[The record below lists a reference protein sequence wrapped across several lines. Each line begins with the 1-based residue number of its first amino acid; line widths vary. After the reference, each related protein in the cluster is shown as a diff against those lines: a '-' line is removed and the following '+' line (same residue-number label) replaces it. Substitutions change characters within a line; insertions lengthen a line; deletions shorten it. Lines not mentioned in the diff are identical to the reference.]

1 MKTEKNSRFPR
12 ARVSASSVPVAVVAS
27 LCLFHL
33 SAEAALKAVEVSQ
46 VTRPSN
52 ANTVQLSGISYAG
65 DNLYYA
71 VDDNSKMLCTLSIGI
86 DKSSGALSASAISIG
101 TPIAVSGG
109 SDMEGCAFDPC
120 SGALWISDE
129 SGSTIREV
137 CPITGEV
144 LRSAPVPAIM
154 RQYYGNYSLEALT
167 ISGDGKTMWTSNE
180 EALKCDGTNST
191 LTAGCLVRLVKF
203 TRESA
208 RDNWTPAGQY
218 AYLTEPIAENSSQYL
233 SGSARNGVSAL
244 TALPDGTLLVLERG
258 YRGWGGLADDFK
270 NYIYAVDYS
279 KATDVSDFTSLT
291 NSTFTRVTKTSI
303 WQDMTLKVVNYEGMC
318 LGPML
323 NDGSCSLLLIADGG
337 NGGNEK
343 IMTLKLTGLTN
354 SSKQI
359 RDIYF
364 DDSEDGTAEP
374 VGGPYR
380 YIDGQTVTATV
391 KSLAGNPYES
401 DLRVQPFWSAP
412 EHGAQGLGATAE
424 FTVMANDR
432 VTWNVVT
439 NDRLPLLATDSFER
453 YAVGTEPSGMA
464 AGWSGDGIVA
474 EASYSPATP
483 PGYPLQNETHT
494 RVLMVDGDAL
504 RSYAML
510 PGDGTRFDT
519 MLRVTRQRAD
529 STLPSPDPATDR
541 LMLFFDLNG
550 QPVLRHLAANGS
562 GIVDTKLSDRVFAD
576 GDWVRVS
583 ITLESGGGAVWCQT
597 LIDGEPAYT
606 AAGVRAPDDWRSP
619 GSWHRCLPGAGS
631 NSRIAS
637 VLFRGTGAVD
647 DLMLAETA
655 RAFEFDELSGSA
667 RTNGVPKKW
676 LSEQGLPYD
685 VRIDADGDGFSSFDE
700 YLVGTDPWSE
710 AEGDCFRIL
719 DAGFLENGQYQML
732 FLGRRDRADFA
743 VFASDSLDAPVEEW
757 NAEVNRP
764 VASGTGTN
772 RWTSLVAPAGAAR
785 FYAPRATLAD

>member
-1 MKTEKNSRFPR
+1 MKKQFLKSCF
-12 ARVSASSVPVAVVAS
+12 AIAVLLSSMDSAN
-27 LCLFHL
+27 
-33 SAEAALKAVEVSQ
+33 AALKATYVSR
-46 VTRPSN
+46 VTYPYSAKFQELSCLTWSGFESLYYSVDDKSNFVCSVTIPVDTSTGKLPSSSSSVIIN
-52 ANTVQLSGISYAG
+52 PLVQLSGVN
-65 DNLYYA
+65 D
-71 VDDNSKMLCTLSIGI
+71 
-86 DKSSGALSASAISIG
+86 
-101 TPIAVSGG
+101 P
-109 SDMEGCAFDPC
+109 EGCAFDPYSAC
-120 SGALWISDE
+120 VWVSDE
-129 SGSTIREV
+129 SSSIREFSPLGDGKV
-137 CPITGEV
+137 VRTV
-144 LRSAPVPAIM
+144 PVPPIFKSK
-154 RQYYGNYSLEALT
+154 RGNFGFEPLT
-167 ISGDGKTMWTSNE
+167 ISGDGLTMWTSNE
-180 EALKCDGTNST
+180 EALSCDGPIST
-191 LTAGCLVRLVKF
+191 VDQGTVVRIAKF
-203 TRESA
+203 TRESV
-208 RDNWTPAGQY
+208 RDNWTAVGQW
-218 AYLTEPIAENSSQYL
+218 AYQADPLRREKGYKNKQR
-233 SGSARNGVSAL
+233 SGISGMV
-244 TALPDGTLLVLERG
+244 ALPDGTLLVLEREMSG
-258 YRGWGGLADDFK
+258 ENVSLFGTGPDELSFRCR
-270 NYIYAVDYS
+270 IYAVDFSEATEVSSYS
-279 KATDVSDFTSLT
+279 SLDGTDYSCVKKLIVYDNDPNNEGSGSWD
-291 NSTFTRVTKTSI
+291 
-303 WQDMTLKVVNYEGMC
+303 NYEGIC
-318 LGPML
+318 LGPRL
-323 NDGSCSLLLIADGG
+323 DDNSVLLLLISDGG
-337 NGGNEK
+337 SGANRGL
-343 IMTLKLTGLTN
+343 MSLKLTGLGPV
-354 SSKQI
+354 

-439 NDRLPLLATDSFER
+439 NDTLPLLATDSFER

>member
-1 MKTEKNSRFPR
+1 MDATYT
-12 ARVSASSVPVAVVAS
+12 VV
-27 LCLFHL
+27 
-33 SAEAALKAVEVSQ
+33 KK
-46 VTRPSN
+46 
-52 ANTVQLSGISYAG
+52 VQL
-65 DNLYYA
+65 
-71 VDDNSKMLCTLSIGI
+71 
-86 DKSSGALSASAISIG
+86 
-101 TPIAVSGG
+101 
-109 SDMEGCAFDPC
+109 
-120 SGALWISDE
+120 
-129 SGSTIREV
+129 
-137 CPITGEV
+137 
-144 LRSAPVPAIM
+144 
-154 RQYYGNYSLEALT
+154 
-167 ISGDGKTMWTSNE
+167 WTSP
-180 EALKCDGTNST
+180 LST
-191 LTAGCLVRLVKF
+191 QTQK
-203 TRESA
+203 
-208 RDNWTPAGQY
+208 DHWNQD
-218 AYLTEPIAENSSQYL
+218 
-233 SGSARNGVSAL
+233 
-244 TALPDGTLLVLERG
+244 LP
-258 YRGWGGLADDFK
+258 
-270 NYIYAVDYS
+270 
-279 KATDVSDFTSLT
+279 
-291 NSTFTRVTKTSI
+291 
-303 WQDMTLKVVNYEGMC
+303 NYEAMC
-318 LGPML
+318 LGPRL
-323 NDGSCSLLLIADGG
+323 NDGSCSLILLGDGG
-337 NGGNEK
+337 GNSLADAYHGV
-343 IMTLKLTGLTN
+343 MTFKLTGLGPV
-354 SSKQI
+354 

-364 DDSEDGTAEP
+364 DDSDDGTAEP

-424 FTVMANDR
+424 FTVMADDR

-439 NDRLPLLATDSFER
+439 DDSLPLLATDSFER

-510 PGDGTRFDT
+510 PGDGTRIDT

-529 STLPSPDPATDR
+529 TTLPSPDPVTDR

-550 QPVLRHLAANGS
+550 HPVLRHLAANAS

-631 NSRIAS
+631 SSRIAS

-647 DLMLAETA
+647 DLTLAETA
-655 RAFEFDELSGSA
+655 RAFEFDESSGSA

-676 LSEQGLPYD
+676 LSELGLPYD

-764 VASGTGTN
+764 VASGIGTN
-772 RWTSLVAPAGAAR
+772 RWTSLVAPVGVAR